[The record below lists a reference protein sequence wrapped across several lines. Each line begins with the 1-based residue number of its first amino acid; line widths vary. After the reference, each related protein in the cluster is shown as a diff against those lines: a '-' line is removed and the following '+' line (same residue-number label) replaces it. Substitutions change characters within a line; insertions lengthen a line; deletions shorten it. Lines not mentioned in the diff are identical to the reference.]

1 MGDSRET
8 PTSYWKYKQEFSD
21 LQNTHKNLKLS
32 CEENLLMYNITHLA
46 AFFNCFLCTCRKIE
60 KTEKSVSYTHLTL
73 PTIYSV

>member
-46 AFFNCFLCTCRKIE
+46 AFFNCFLCTCRKIP
-60 KTEKSVSYTHLTL
+60 KGCFVSYFMHKIMNILL
-73 PTIYSV
+73 